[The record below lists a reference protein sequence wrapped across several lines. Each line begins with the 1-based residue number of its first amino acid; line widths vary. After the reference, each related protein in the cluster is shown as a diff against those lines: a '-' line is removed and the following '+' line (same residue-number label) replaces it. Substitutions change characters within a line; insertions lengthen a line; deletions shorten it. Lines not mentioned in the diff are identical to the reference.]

1 VSTLLDPFHQTR
13 ASQSDLSAFVRLW
26 QWERTVRERL
36 SDVLAAGNLK
46 MLFQP
51 IFALQG
57 ESRRPSGYEAL
68 ARFPVA
74 PRIPVGLWFRVASE
88 MGLAQDLELT
98 AAQKAVDA
106 LPRLP
111 DDSLL
116 FVNASLTTATDLANQ
131 IPRQMRSRLVVDI
144 PYKAMAD
151 PECRSVFGRLWEVGA
166 EVAIDDVPVGDLH
179 TVRTMLT
186 TLRPDYVKADLIT
199 GLTDDP
205 MARFNLAEAAVW
217 CQDSGITLIAE
228 RVGKATDL
236 AILHDL
242 GVHWAQG
249 YSLARPAEPD
259 RLDRTIGLPVSDANH
274 RGPCERKSSL

>member
-1 VSTLLDPFHQTR
+1 MSTLLDPFHETR
-13 ASQSDLSAFVRLW
+13 ASQSDLSAFVRFW

-36 SDVLAAGNLK
+36 SDVLAVGNLK

-88 MGLAQDLELT
+88 MGLAHDLELA
-98 AAQKAVDA
+98 AAQKAAEVF
-106 LPRLP
+106 PRLP
-111 DDSLL
+111 DDSLI
-116 FVNASLTTATDLANQ
+116 FVNASLTTAIDLADQ
-131 IPRQMRSRLVVDI
+131 MPGQMRSCLVVDI
-144 PYKAMAD
+144 PYTAMAD
-151 PECRSVFGRLWEVGA
+151 PECKTVFHRLWEVGA

-179 TVRTMLT
+179 TVRP
-186 TLRPDYVKADLIT
+186 TLLALHPDYVKADMIT

-217 CQDSGITLIAE
+217 CLESDIGLIAE
-228 RVGKATDL
+228 RVEKATDL
-236 AILHDL
+236 AVLYDL
-242 GVHWAQG
+242 GVQWAQG

-259 RLDRTIGLPVSDANH
+259 RWDQIIRLPVSEDH
-274 RGPCERKSSL
+274 R